1 MPASPSTTRPPSSRP
16 ELGACFHH
24 VHLSAL
30 SASLV
35 MGRGLDR
42 AAAGISRLQSS
53 CPVPVSLSES
63 MAQSGSPGSPG
74 SCVFTHRALP
84 AGRVPALG
92 ACHGFHSGMNGI

>member
-53 CPVPVSLSES
+53 CPSLSAFLNLWHSPAAPAAPAAASSHTGHCLQAEFRLWVPVMDS
-63 MAQSGSPGSPG
+63 
-74 SCVFTHRALP
+74 T
-84 AGRVPALG
+84 LG
-92 ACHGFHSGMNGI
+92 